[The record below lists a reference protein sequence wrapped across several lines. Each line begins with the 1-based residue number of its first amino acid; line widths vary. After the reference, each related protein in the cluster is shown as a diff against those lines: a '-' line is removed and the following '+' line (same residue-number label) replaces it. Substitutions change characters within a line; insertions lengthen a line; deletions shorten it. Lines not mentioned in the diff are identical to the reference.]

1 MIFSS
6 VRCLVHCSSDVKRS
20 ILELVL
26 LVLLRALALSFTKPR
41 ERIQGTHL
49 CDRNIPHHCG
59 YIFLNRSRWNSIAR
73 GCLWLIEVLSWLYQS
88 SLIEAG
94 KLSRQQGWICQH
106 WIVMLTS
113 QIWSSYSLVV
123 VCLRNEQESS
133 YPRLSPKRKKED
145 ELRPCRAACA
155 DTSKLETPS
164 LVDDHWS
171 GLYL

>member
-1 MIFSS
+1 M
-6 VRCLVHCSSDVKRS
+6 
-20 ILELVL
+20 VL
-26 LVLLRALALSFTKPR
+26 LLALALSFTRPR

-49 CDRNIPHHCG
+49 CDRNIPRHCG
-59 YIFLNRSRWNSIAR
+59 YIFLNRSRWNPIAR

-94 KLSRQQGWICQH
+94 KLSREQSWICQH

-133 YPRLSPKRKKED
+133 YPRLSPKRKKE
-145 ELRPCRAACA
+145 RRITTVPCRVPIRRNWR
-155 DTSKLETPS
+155 L
-164 LVDDHWS
+164 LWS
-171 GLYL
+171 MITGRGSIYDVRGIRSRARQRRRPL